1 MESLE
6 LYDITTTKL
15 KRIAWLSSRDSNK
28 EFHQLMHHFDEKSLK
43 VCFHE
48 LQGNKAVGIDG
59 INKSDYGSQLDEN
72 IKDLVSRMKSMSYRP
87 QAVRQV
93 LIPKEGKVNAY
104 RSLGISNFE
113 DKLVQR
119 MMQKVLESIYE
130 PLFLDCSYGF
140 RPGRG
145 CHDAVREL
153 SQYLF
158 KNVVATVIDVDLASY
173 FGSINHKELEAILR
187 EKIKDKRFMR
197 YIVRMFKAGV
207 LSENELKI
215 SDEGV
220 PEGSIA
226 SPILS
231 NIFAHYVIDLWFEST
246 VKKHC
251 RGKVE
256 MFRYCDDMVV
266 CCQYQQDAERV
277 KKALAKRLT
286 RYKLKMNEDKTHCV
300 EFSKVLYRQG
310 KSQGTFDFLG
320 FKFYL
325 GRSRNGVVMSKVKT
339 SGTRIRSKLKKV
351 NQWAKEIRNKHRLKQ
366 IWKMF
371 CIRLQGHIR
380 YYGVSFNYRGVS
392 RFLDKAKKLMF
403 KWLNRRSQRRSFS
416 WGKFQLFVIQNPLPS
431 AKIYHKLF

>member
-1 MESLE
+1 M
-6 LYDITTTKL
+6 
-15 KRIAWLSSRDSNK
+15 
-28 EFHQLMHHFDEKSLK
+28 
-43 VCFHE
+43 
-48 LQGNKAVGIDG
+48 
-59 INKSDYGSQLDEN
+59 
-72 IKDLVSRMKSMSYRP
+72 
-87 QAVRQV
+87 
-93 LIPKEGKVNAY
+93 
-104 RSLGISNFE
+104 
-113 DKLVQR
+113 
-119 MMQKVLESIYE
+119 
-130 PLFLDCSYGF
+130 
-140 RPGRG
+140 
-145 CHDAVREL
+145 

-173 FGSINHKELEAILR
+173 FGSINHKKLEAILR

-371 CIRLQGHIR
+371 CIKLQGHIR
-380 YYGVSFNYRGVS
+380 YYGVSFNYRGVC

-416 WGKFQLFVIQNPLPS
+416 WEKFQLFVIQNPLPS